1 MAYVAVISLVGTL
14 KQLVQ
19 LKPHWISDDTRKMV
33 DSLLESLEYF
43 RDFLENKG
51 QRRRDY
57 CAKVKELEREIR
69 SAVSEVEDVIELEI
83 YKIKEVEKGKA
94 REALCE
100 VVSSCRK
107 D

>member
-43 RDFLENKG
+43 RDFLENTG

-69 SAVSEVEDVIELEI
+69 SAVSEAEDVIELEI
-83 YKIKEVEKGKA
+83 YKNKRSGK
-94 REALCE
+94 
-100 VVSSCRK
+100 RK
-107 D
+107 SKRGIM